1 MGVVT
6 CPATTSISLRM
17 LPSRRSR
24 RGSSSRIAYNIFS
37 NTFNRSL
44 LAEIAIEPTPEQREW
59 IRNHVI
65 QHIKDT
71 RLSPTLEQ
79 REALMLEIYDM
90 LDEPR
95 QTKLFLY
102 MTRAAMS
109 RN

>member
-1 MGVVT
+1 MQ
-6 CPATTSISLRM
+6 AM
-17 LPSRRSR
+17 
-24 RGSSSRIAYNIFS
+24 YD
-37 NTFNRSL
+37 
-44 LAEIAIEPTPEQREW
+44 AIEPTAEQREW
-59 IRNHVI
+59 IRNRVI

-90 LDEPR
+90 LDEER

-109 RN
+109 RG